1 MSYLKRVVSEA
12 DAFSN
17 YFLSQ
22 SVCRMHAY
30 CQLLR
35 KLLASFLKY
44 YIVKRF
50 VTRCFMWQL
59 VQQEEELRMEE
70 EALYEAK
77 REAARADARKKKMA
91 AAAKK
96 VAQTATKHGK
106 YFSIDDDDS
115 DLEL

>member
-1 MSYLKRVVSEA
+1 
-12 DAFSN
+12 
-17 YFLSQ
+17 
-22 SVCRMHAY
+22 
-30 CQLLR
+30 
-35 KLLASFLKY
+35 
-44 YIVKRF
+44 
-50 VTRCFMWQL
+50 
-59 VQQEEELRMEE
+59 MEE

-77 REAARADARKKKMA
+77 REAARADARKKKKMA